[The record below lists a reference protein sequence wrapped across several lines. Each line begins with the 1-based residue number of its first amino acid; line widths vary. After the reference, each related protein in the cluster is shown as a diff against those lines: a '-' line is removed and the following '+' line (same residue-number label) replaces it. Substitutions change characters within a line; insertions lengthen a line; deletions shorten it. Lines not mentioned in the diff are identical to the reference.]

1 MQLPKR
7 QENAWPPHGRP
18 ELSVSINVSS
28 NPNET
33 GQSKSRL
40 LRAEATAILEE
51 LGLYILL
58 QTFGRV
64 VVHGSYEL
72 DLMVWRDLD
81 IYLCLIPGT
90 ATFQLSGFFE
100 LGARVA
106 ELLPAHRMHFR
117 NELAAPT
124 DGLPKGLYWGVHLR
138 EGPYGPWK
146 IDIWAIDA
154 DELARLTEY
163 QQSVAR
169 QLTPESRRVILE
181 IKSLL
186 HNHSEYRRGFGA
198 RQIYDAVLSSGVRDI
213 AGFVAYLRE
222 KNGLEIDAEVSAG

>member
-1 MQLPKR
+1 M
-7 QENAWPPHGRP
+7 
-18 ELSVSINVSS
+18 SSI
-28 NPNET
+28 PNET
-33 GQSKSRL
+33 DRSRSRL
-40 LRAEATAILEE
+40 LRAEATAILGEG
-51 LGLYILL
+51 GLYDLL

-81 IYLCLIPGT
+81 IYLCPSPST

-106 ELLPAHRMHFR
+106 EVLPAHRMHFR

-138 EGPYGPWK
+138 EEPYGPWK

-154 DELARLTEY
+154 GELARLTEY

-169 QLTPESRRVILE
+169 RLTPESRRVILE

-186 HNHSEYRRGFGA
+186 FNHAEYRRGFGA
-198 RQIYDAVLSSGVRDI
+198 REIYDAVLSSGVQDV
-213 AGFVAYLRE
+213 AGFAAYLKE
-222 KNGLEIDAEVSAG
+222 KTGLQI

>member
-7 QENAWPPHGRP
+7 QEQAWAPRGQP
-18 ELSVSINVSS
+18 ELGASIKGS
-28 NPNET
+28 NPNDT

-40 LRAEATAILEE
+40 LRAEATAILEDG
-51 LGLYILL
+51 GLHDLL
-58 QTFGRV
+58 QAFGRV

-81 IYLCLIPGT
+81 IYLCPSPST
-90 ATFQLSGFFE
+90 TTFQLSGFFE
-100 LGARVA
+100 MGARVA

-138 EGPYGPWK
+138 EKPYGPWK

-169 QLTPESRRVILE
+169 QLTTESRRIILE
-181 IKSLL
+181 IKSLVY
-186 HNHSEYRRGFGA
+186 NHSEYRRGFGA
-198 RQIYDAVLSSGVRDI
+198 KQIYDAVLSSGVRDVE
-213 AGFVAYLRE
+213 GFAAYMKE
-222 KNGLEIDAEVSAG
+222 KTGLPI